1 MTEIEIPQWLTA
13 QGYGG
18 TSLLTDDVET
28 WKLFA
33 ADVLEM
39 FIKKWKRGA
48 EKTQVVAANFLKSA
62 YAGLLFD
69 LVGVI
74 TQDVALAALG
84 IEQ

>member
-39 FIKKWKRGA
+39 FIKKWKEGTK
-48 EKTQVVAANFLKSA
+48 KTRAIAANFLKSV
-62 YAGLLFD
+62 YAESLFD
-69 LVGVI
+69 LVGAI
-74 TQDVALAALG
+74 EQDVALAALG